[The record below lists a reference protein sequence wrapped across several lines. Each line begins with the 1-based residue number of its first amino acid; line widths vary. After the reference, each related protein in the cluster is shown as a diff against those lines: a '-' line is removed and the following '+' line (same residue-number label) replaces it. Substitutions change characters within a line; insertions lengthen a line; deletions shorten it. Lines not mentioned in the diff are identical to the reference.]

1 MKTLKCALIG
11 IGIFIGSA
19 PASAECT
26 CRSRD
31 VVANEGEVV
40 CLNTPLGQRLARCD
54 KVLNN
59 SSWTFLQGACPTVSR
74 TLTPV
79 RHALARL
86 QNPLWTGARQ
96 SSPAIFAKVIRRYSA
111 NQGPPIGGREPIKP
125 TPGLVVLHDPVL
137 RQGYRRAA
145 IRLAGRCKGL
155 FLKRLDVFVRP
166 AF

>member
-1 MKTLKCALIG
+1 MNALKYALIG
-11 IGIFIGSA
+11 IGLFISAA
-19 PASAECT
+19 PASADCT

-59 SSWTFLQGACPTVSR
+59 SSWTFLQGACPTASR

-86 QNPLWTGARQ
+86 HNPPRAGEEKM
-96 SSPAIFAKVIRRYSA
+96 SPAILPR
-111 NQGPPIGGREPIKP
+111 
-125 TPGLVVLHDPVL
+125 
-137 RQGYRRAA
+137 
-145 IRLAGRCKGL
+145 
-155 FLKRLDVFVRP
+155 
-166 AF
+166 